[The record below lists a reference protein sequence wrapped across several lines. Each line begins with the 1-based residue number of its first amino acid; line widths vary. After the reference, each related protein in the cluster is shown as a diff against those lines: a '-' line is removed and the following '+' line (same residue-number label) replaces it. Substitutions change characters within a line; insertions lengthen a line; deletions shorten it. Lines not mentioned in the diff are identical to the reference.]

1 MQNISIDDL
10 FYRNRKIRDFMQK
23 FREKEANV
31 VMRDITLLGI
41 ELFEAMNPK
50 LIHYSAEDV
59 ENTLASF
66 VVDKDR
72 KQNYQTSKGITTVA
86 TAKQPVNNHIN
97 HNHQILNE
105 YYQNI
110 DYIPTENTQK
120 NYNWCG
126 HNIDCQND
134 TVDNNIDLT
143 APGLPHFD
151 ANLSYNQNWVSHKPH
166 RQNFKPE
173 SEDRAVPAG
182 IPSYTCFVNDDEE
195 QKIRERSAS
204 KWRVDDSVYEAKAPR
219 IKINRTSTEE
229 FDKIKDQNKQGM
241 NYPKWWGDKSTE
253 KLKKSITSIN
263 KPQLWETNFYDLQP
277 KISKS
282 TTNLNRDMDTSQR
295 WVNYVR
301 NRYCFVFF
309 D

>member
-1 MQNISIDDL
+1 MQ
-10 FYRNRKIRDFMQK
+10 R

-120 NYNWCG
+120 NYN
-126 HNIDCQND
+126 
-134 TVDNNIDLT
+134 
-143 APGLPHFD
+143 
-151 ANLSYNQNWVSHKPH
+151 
-166 RQNFKPE
+166 
-173 SEDRAVPAG
+173 
-182 IPSYTCFVNDDEE
+182 
-195 QKIRERSAS
+195 
-204 KWRVDDSVYEAKAPR
+204 
-219 IKINRTSTEE
+219 
-229 FDKIKDQNKQGM
+229 
-241 NYPKWWGDKSTE
+241 
-253 KLKKSITSIN
+253 
-263 KPQLWETNFYDLQP
+263 
-277 KISKS
+277 
-282 TTNLNRDMDTSQR
+282 
-295 WVNYVR
+295 
-301 NRYCFVFF
+301 
-309 D
+309 